1 MKINL
6 EPYRAAGLALASVC
20 VLMAGSETAM
30 AEKAMVDEARAHT
43 KSFSMALKSA
53 LETGMK
59 SGGPMAAIEVCND
72 QAPRIAQQVSK
83 DGWGVARTALKV
95 RNADLE
101 RLSRAILANAPA
113 LRDAPKPQLTDT
125 ACDRIAQLELPG
137 NLPQL
142 RALLQRA
149 TRLRPIW
156 AHAPQRLC
164 SAHVFPTQDAQL
176 FRQHRGSTALRATCL
191 QRVAQCDA

>member
-6 EPYRAAGLALASVC
+6 KPYRAAGLALASVC
-20 VLMAGSETAM
+20 VLMAGSGTAM

-83 DGWGVARTALKV
+83 DGWVVARTALKV
-95 RNADLE
+95 RNAD
-101 RLSRAILANAPA
+101 NAPDQWETA
-113 LRDAPKPQLTDT
+113 VMNDFISRLKAGESPDT
-125 ACDRIAQLELPG
+125 IEVSEIEGGQFRYMKMIPTAAVCLAC
-137 NLPQL
+137 
-142 RALLQRA
+142 
-149 TRLRPIW
+149 
-156 AHAPQRLC
+156 H
-164 SAHVFPTQDAQL
+164 
-176 FRQHRGSTALRATCL
+176 GSDVAEP
-191 QRVAQCDA
+191 VAQKIASLYPQDQAVGFKLGELRGAFTLRKSLVDQK